1 MAGRVVVTGAF
12 SFSGRYIAQRLLAA
26 GKEVVTLTSRLG
38 TADPLAA
45 RIEAHRLDFA
55 RPDEL
60 ARAMT
65 GADVLYN
72 TYWSRFGRENDFD
85 GLVAN
90 TTLLVQAAVRA
101 GVRRIVHIS
110 IASASAQ
117 SPFGYYRAKAAAEQ
131 AVKETG
137 LSYAI
142 LRPTLLFGP
151 EDIMVNN
158 IAWFLRHL
166 PVFGILGDGEYQ
178 LQPVYVD
185 DLAAQAVAAGE
196 GETNE
201 AFDVAG
207 PECFTFNEF
216 IRMIRKACGGISLV
230 THLPLS
236 AVLAA
241 NRVLGL
247 ALGDVTLTA
256 QEAEALMANLLV
268 SSEPQ
273 RGTTSFIDWVTRQG
287 RRLGEKYRSSQ
298 RREYR

>member
-1 MAGRVVVTGAF
+1 MAGRAVVTGAL

-26 GKEVVTLTSRLG
+26 GREVATLTSRVA
-38 TADPLAA
+38 TTDPLAA
-45 RIEAHRLDFA
+45 RVAVHRLDFD

-60 ARAMT
+60 THAMA
-65 GADVLYN
+65 GCEVLYN
-72 TYWSRFGRENDFD
+72 TYWARLGRGNDYD
-85 GLVAN
+85 HLVAN
-90 TTLLVQAAVRA
+90 TTLLAQAAVRA
-101 GVRRIVHIS
+101 GVWRIVHVS
-110 IASASAQ
+110 IANPSPQ
-117 SPFGYYRAKAAAEQ
+117 SPFGYYRAKALAEQ
-131 AVKETG
+131 AVTQTG

-166 PVFGILGDGEYQ
+166 PVFGILGRGDYQ
-178 LQPVYVD
+178 IQPVYVD

-196 GETNE
+196 GDVSET
-201 AFDVAG
+201 FDVAG

-230 THLPLS
+230 THLPMS

-256 QEAEALMANLLV
+256 QEAEALAANLLV
-268 SSEPQ
+268 STEQP
-273 RGTTSFIDWVTRQG
+273 RGTTSFIDWVARQG
-287 RRLGEKYRSSQ
+287 RLLGQEYRSSL

>member
-1 MAGRVVVTGAF
+1 MAGRAVVTGAF

-26 GKEVVTLTSRLG
+26 GGEVATLTSRVA
-38 TADPLAA
+38 TTDPLAA
-45 RIEAHRLDFA
+45 QVAVHRLDFDH
-55 RPDEL
+55 PDEL
-60 ARAMT
+60 ARAMA

-72 TYWSRFGRENDFD
+72 TYWARLGRGNDYNH
-85 GLVAN
+85 LVAN
-90 TTLLVQAAVRA
+90 TTLLAQAAVRA
-101 GVRRIVHIS
+101 GVRRIVHVS
-110 IASASAQ
+110 IANASAG
-117 SPFGYYRAKAAAEQ
+117 SPFGYYRAKALAEQ
-131 AVKETG
+131 AVKDTG
-137 LSYAI
+137 LSCAI

-166 PVFGILGDGEYQ
+166 PVFGILGRGDYQ
-178 LQPVYVD
+178 IQPVHVD
-185 DLAAQAVAAGE
+185 DLAALAVAAGGRE
-196 GETNE
+196 GNE

-207 PECFTFNEF
+207 PECFTFNEL

-256 QEAEALMANLLV
+256 QEAEALAANLLV
-268 SSEPQ
+268 SSERP
-273 RGTTSFIDWVTRQG
+273 RGMTSFIDWVARQG
-287 RRLGEKYRSSQ
+287 RELGQKYRSSL